1 MLSYIKTSLL
11 RLGMNITKIKKMKT
25 IANIW
30 FSEDRIFMQTEQGE
44 VLSRPLEA
52 FPLLKN
58 ATELER
64 EAFKIGKFKDDIRWE
79 GIDEDIH
86 INSFFSDME
95 PKQNPIGDF
104 FSMHPQINV
113 SSFAKQIGIN
123 KSLMAKYI
131 YGIKIPSEK
140 RKKEIQIGLHKLAA
154 ELSCV
159 HFV

>member
-1 MLSYIKTSLL
+1 
-11 RLGMNITKIKKMKT
+11 MKT
-25 IANIW
+25 IEKIW
-30 FSEDRIFMQTEQGE
+30 FTESRIFMQTREGE
-44 VLSRPLEA
+44 VFSRPLEA

-64 EAFKIGKFKDDIRWE
+64 KNFKIGKFKDDIRWE
-79 GIDEDIH
+79 NLDEDIH
-86 INSFFSDME
+86 INSFFSDIE

-104 FSMHPQINV
+104 FSILPQINV

-131 YGIKIPSEK
+131 YGIKTPSEK
-140 RKKEIQIGLHKLAA
+140 RKKEIQLGLHKLAT

-159 HFV
+159 QVI